1 MVSRQFAAFLGVGL
15 ASAAVDLTTT
25 GALIWLGLH
34 YGVAASA
41 GFALGLW
48 LNFMG
53 HSGLSFPSTR
63 SAAMVMRFSMVTVMN
78 YLVTLAL
85 VTAGVHWLQSPML
98 GKLLSIPVVAI
109 HGFLWGKYWVFK

>member
-1 MVSRQFAAFLGVGL
+1 
-15 ASAAVDLTTT
+15 
-25 GALIWLGLH
+25 
-34 YGVAASA
+34 
-41 GFALGLW
+41 
-48 LNFMG
+48 
-53 HSGLSFPSTR
+53 
-63 SAAMVMRFSMVTVMN
+63 MVMRFSMVTVMN